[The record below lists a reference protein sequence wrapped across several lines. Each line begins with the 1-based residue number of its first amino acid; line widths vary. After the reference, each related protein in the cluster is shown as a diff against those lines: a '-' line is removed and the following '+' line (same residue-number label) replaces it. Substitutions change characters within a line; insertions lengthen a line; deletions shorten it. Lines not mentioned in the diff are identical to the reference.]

1 MSDKLKKFLAIV
13 FLTLLIWT
21 WAFMSKAK
29 DDSFPGTLKV
39 SPGADPSLLVTF
51 SLDSGGVPQTEITLS
66 SLKFVGAPSEL
77 TDLRKRYTL
86 PLDNPDVERLNFYY
100 DPAERTEGSY
110 SLNLLDQLQK
120 NIKIQDLALTLES
133 CAPSQV
139 TVNIEQLEKRE
150 LPVECVDGNGQQLK
164 GASIDPPN
172 VNVYVRE
179 GYPVDSATVV
189 LSPQLIDTVRKH
201 PVEAT
206 PYVELGVAGVRR
218 EAENPVRITLK
229 GEGQL
234 ESQTFKTAKPIGIT
248 MSQELRAKYE
258 VIIEDDTKARETTT
272 IFATDEAFKAY
283 EDMTYPLQ
291 IEIKENDII
300 NLSQVIPKKIIYNFP
315 PEYVRSGEIERDKTK
330 LPVSV
335 TIKIELLNSAAAP

>member
-1 MSDKLKKFLAIV
+1 MSDKLKKFLAVV

-51 SLDSGGVPQTEITLS
+51 SLDGGGVPQTEITLS

-100 DPAERTEGSY
+100 DPAGRIEGY
-110 SLNLLDQLQK
+110 VLDILGYLK
-120 NIKIQDLALTLES
+120 ENGKIKDLPLALES

-139 TVNIEQLEKRE
+139 TVNIEQLVEKE
-150 LPVECVDGNGQQLK
+150 LPVKCVNKNNVPLK
-164 GASIDPPN
+164 TNSDPAF
-172 VNVYVRE
+172 VNVYVRKD
-179 GYPVDSATVV
+179 YPVESATVI
-189 LSPQLIDTVRKH
+189 LTPQMIETARKH

-206 PYVELGVAGVRR
+206 PYVELGVADVRR

-258 VIIEDDTKARETTT
+258 VTIVDDTKARETTT

-330 LPVSV
+330 LQVSV
-335 TIKIELLNSAAAP
+335 TIKIELLNPAAAP